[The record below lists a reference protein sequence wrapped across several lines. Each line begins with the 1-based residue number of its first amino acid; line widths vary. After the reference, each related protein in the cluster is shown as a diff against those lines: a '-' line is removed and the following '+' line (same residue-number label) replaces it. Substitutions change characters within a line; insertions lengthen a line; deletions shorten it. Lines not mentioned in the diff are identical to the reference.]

1 MRTFWYW
8 FIGICLVVVI
18 IGLFQINKIPTSEEN
33 VSAKWSTLL
42 SQYKRRAD
50 LIPQL
55 VNTVKG
61 SKNFEKETLTDV
73 INARA
78 KATAVN
84 IDVNQLTP
92 ETLQKFDASQAQ
104 LSHALSRLLVTVERY
119 PELKSIANFQ
129 NLMAQLEGTEN
140 RINVARKDY
149 IDAVQAFNTQI
160 KTFPGVMVNAIVY
173 RRDILPQLTQAE
185 SVEIPVNV
193 SFKD

>member
-1 MRTFWYW
+1 M
-8 FIGICLVVVI
+8 
-18 IGLFQINKIPTSEEN
+18 
-33 VSAKWSTLL
+33 

-84 IDVNQLTP
+84 TDVNQLTP
-92 ETLQKFDASQAQ
+92 ETLRKFDASQAQ

-119 PELKSIANFQ
+119 PALKSIANFQ

-149 IDAVQAFNTQI
+149 IDAVQTFNTQI
-160 KTFPGVMVNAIVY
+160 KTFPGIMVNAIIY
-173 RRDILPQLTQAE
+173 RRDTLPQLTQPE
-185 SVEIPVNV
+185 SVEIPINV
-193 SFKD
+193 SFED